1 MRKHLLLSLGPS
13 GDIEK
18 EDTMETFFH
27 RHLIS
32 QTTGDRF
39 DIHGI
44 LRDCL
49 KEYFK
54 IKDIKG

>member
-1 MRKHLLLSLGPS
+1 
-13 GDIEK
+13 
-18 EDTMETFFH
+18 METFFH

-54 IKDIKG
+54 IKDIKGKYVVVGLTNKQLFKDLHIN